1 MIKNILLISSIL
13 TSSLALSEDKIVK
26 IAICDFPPFEFHEN
40 GKVIGLDADIVNQV
54 FNRIGYKTEITNY
67 PWKRALEMSKT
78 GEADAIMSIRKSAE
92 READYIFSDPISITQ
107 NYFFKMNN
115 KEIQAENINDLK
127 AYNIGIVKGYV
138 YGKIFDEANFSNLS
152 EATSDTPE
160 LQLLNKLAS
169 GRVDL
174 IACEINVC
182 NYIINSNKEL
192 SNIAPMKNIK
202 LADPENFYI
211 AFSRHD
217 INKST
222 NLVSQFNQEL
232 AKFLAEGK
240 RDELLN
246 KYKLN

>member
-13 TSSLALSEDKIVK
+13 TSSLALSEEKIVK

-92 READYIFSDPISITQ
+92 READYIFSDPISVTQ

-127 AYNIGIVKGYV
+127 AYNIGIVRGYV
-138 YGKIFDEANFSNLS
+138 YGKIFDEANFPNLS

-222 NLVSQFNQEL
+222 NLVSLFNQEL